1 MTIGG
6 PDPYKQCRAGHRDYF
21 CSICEDG
28 YVKDDST
35 GACISCEN
43 SAKLS
48 QVSVIPI
55 FLFFFFIIVIYYRRQ
70 IRAYVNDLMK
80 SCIDKLNNYNVK
92 GIQTKLKILVGFV
105 QIVMQM
111 SVVLD
116 LFFPEL
122 YNDFLR
128 MFAFLNILNFSVF
141 FFDLGCTYTID
152 FYVKLLVQTISPI
165 LVMACLCLWFYFRH
179 IYSLRLNRKNPS
191 FNREQMIENMVYSI
205 LLVCFL
211 VFSPVSTTV
220 FQTFG
225 CEDFED
231 GSTRLVADYTIECNF
246 NESGTRKFYFCYA
259 IFMSLVYPAGIP
271 LLYLSLLLY
280 YKDKVNPLSTTV
292 VRVEE
297 KDLLSK
303 VVINREKSKTRKAF
317 PEIKKISFLYE
328 NYKPSCW
335 YFEVVSCLNRL
346 MIGTIP
352 ILVLRGT
359 MSQIV
364 FTLIITLAFTAITM
378 LLKPYQSYNDNKLA
392 IVSMWSISLVLI
404 SAALIR
410 VASYEEEDVD
420 LNLIGAILIIINIFV
435 VVFSIYMAIGNV
447 DGLPLDIRD
456 SDASDA
462 DKDDLDNQD
471 FEDVEDE
478 YDYDEDL
485 DSYYDANDT
494 KKEKEKRNSSVAD
507 SSETLNPLGR
517 PKRVREKSI
526 ELRKSSYKESI
537 DTTKGDS
544 SIISQFL
551 SSSFYE
557 GGDSDD
563 EISNKGSIGNNIK
576 SSSSEAASN
585 KSLNSTS
592 HISNFNQF
600 LSSSGNN
607 EGDSDDELSIRGSVS
622 NNK

>member
-1 MTIGG
+1 
-6 PDPYKQCRAGHRDYF
+6 
-21 CSICEDG
+21 
-28 YVKDDST
+28 
-35 GACISCEN
+35 
-43 SAKLS
+43 
-48 QVSVIPI
+48 
-55 FLFFFFIIVIYYRRQ
+55 
-70 IRAYVNDLMK
+70 MK
-80 SCIDKLNNYNVK
+80 SCIDWLSNYNLK

-128 MFAFLNILNFSVF
+128 LFTFLNVLNFSVF
-141 FFDLGCTYTID
+141 FFDLGCTYSIN
-152 FYVKLLVQTISPI
+152 FYVKLLAQTIAPI

-179 IYSLRLNRKNPS
+179 IYSLKLNRKNPS
-191 FNREQMIENMVYSI
+191 FNRQQMIESMVYSI

-211 VFSPVSTTV
+211 VFSPVSTTI

-231 GSTRLVADYTIECNF
+231 GSLRLVADYTIECNF
-246 NESGTRKFYFCYA
+246 NESRTRKFYFLYA
-259 IFMSLVYPAGIP
+259 IFMTLVYPAGIP

-420 LNLIGAILIIINIFV
+420 LNLIGAILIVINLFV
-435 VVFSIYMAIGNV
+435 VAFSIYMAIGNV

-456 SDASDA
+456 SEVSDA
-462 DKDDLDNQD
+462 DKEDLDNQGC
-471 FEDVEDE
+471 EDIEDE
-478 YDYDEDL
+478 YDYDEDF

-494 KKEKEKRNSSVAD
+494 KNEKEKEKEKRKSSVAD
-507 SSETLNPLGR
+507 NLETFNPLE
-517 PKRVREKSI
+517 PKKS
-526 ELRKSSYKESI
+526 RKSVVLRTSCKSV
-537 DTTKGDS
+537 DTAKGDS
-544 SIISQFL
+544 STISQFL

-563 EISNKGSIGNNIK
+563 ELTNEGPICSNIK
-576 SSSSEAASN
+576 ISSSEAVSN
-585 KSLNSTS
+585 KSLNSTLQK
-592 HISNFNQF
+592 SNFNQF
-600 LSSSGNN
+600 LSSTGNN
-607 EGDSDDELSIRGSVS
+607 EGDSDDEISIRGSVSNNNIPTPGTVSNKSLNSTFNQFLSSTCNNEGDSDDEISIRGSVS